1 MGRPGLENTSK
12 KGKRMTDLKDVT
24 ISAGEVVKGIIMTA
38 PVIGVLVAVSW
49 SLSGQLTE
57 LREQNRQMR
66 EEMGR
71 IEQYL
76 KMPASQI
83 PPQSYTLPE
92 DPSVSKSRKPSLP
105 QLSVV
110 PQE

>member
-1 MGRPGLENTSK
+1 
-12 KGKRMTDLKDVT
+12 MTTLREIT

-38 PVIGVLVAVSW
+38 PVIGVLMAVSW
-49 SLSGQLTE
+49 NLSSQLTA

-66 EEMGR
+66 EEMGK

-76 KMPASQI
+76 KMPDAAI

-92 DPSVSKSRKPSLP
+92 DPSVSKSRNPSLP

>member
-1 MGRPGLENTSK
+1 
-12 KGKRMTDLKDVT
+12 MTALREIT
-24 ISAGEVVKGIIMTA
+24 ISAGEVLKGIVMTV
-38 PVIGVLVAVSW
+38 PVISVLVAVSW

-66 EEMGR
+66 QEMGK

-76 KMPASQI
+76 KMPTAQL
-83 PPQSYTLPE
+83 PPQAYTLPE

-105 QLSVV
+105 QISTIT
-110 PQE
+110 E